1 VSGVDALVRGRY
13 FGDVP
18 EESLA
23 AILRAGAVHD
33 VAAGEVVLRP
43 GDDHRSLFL
52 VLEGSLEVRLEEGA
66 GTVSAVAAGECFGE
80 MALVEGRPASAF
92 VVAPSAARVLR
103 VPAERVF
110 AELLPMPGFARGLLR
125 LMSERLRQNLG
136 REASWEQVRKELR
149 VARDIQASM
158 LPPAGVLFP
167 DRPEIDCTAAMEPA
181 AEVGGDFY
189 DAFFVDERYLF
200 FAVGDVAGKG
210 MGAALFM
217 ARSLTLL
224 RSESLRRR
232 SLQELLARVNEALV
246 NDQATFVSLFCG
258 VLDCWSGTVRYANG
272 GGLAPWLLAGG
283 RWTRLP
289 MPRGLVVGAMP
300 GFAFESPGAPRPR
313 RRARAVGG
321 SMRGAPPVSFRR
333 GPPSRRPRRRPASR
347 LRASSRRSPRAAFA
361 VAARRRPHCWSVTE
375 VPVGC
380 RARPISPSPA
390 RRTPSA
396 SDALAPAS
404 CAARGIAGALS
415 RGVSVLVV
423 LLVLAVPA
431 APRSRAP
438 GPATSAPRSRVLGAC
453 RRRSARPSVADGLR
467 RATTKEA
474 STLRVVTAE
483 QRLRVGLK
491 RPNPG
496 WRRHPRF
503 RERVRA
509 RAARAPA
516 GLREIAYNL
525 RWSWDDDLRVVFS
538 RLDRELWDRTYQNP
552 VLMLG
557 SISQERLEALAR
569 DDSFLP
575 YYDRALERLRAYL
588 REPTWWDRRWPER
601 PLVAYFSA
609 EYGIA
614 ECLPIYSG
622 GLGVLSGH
630 HLKSA
635 SDLGVPLV
643 GVGLLY
649 QQGYFRQYLNSDG
662 WQQES
667 YPVNDFYNVP
677 VQLATGR
684 TARRCASRST
694 SPEAAA
700 RAGLAGDVGR
710 VPLYLLDTNLPE
722 NPPDLQDITDQLYGG
737 DHENRIRRRSCSGS
751 AACAPCARW
760 ASSRRCAT

>member
-300 GFAFESPGAPRPR
+300 GFAFESA
-313 RRARAVGG
+313 RARLAPGDALVLFSDGVTEARSPSG
-321 SMRGAPPVSFRR
+321 ELFGEARLRGALDGAS
-333 GPPSRRPRRRPASR
+333 GLPAAG
-347 LRASSRRSPRAAFA
+347 LVEAVRAAVAAFA
-361 VAARRRPHCWSVTE
+361 AGSPPADDLTLLVIRRPPEDAAR
-375 VPVGC
+375 
-380 RARPISPSPA
+380 
-390 RRTPSA
+390 
-396 SDALAPAS
+396 
-404 CAARGIAGALS
+404 
-415 RGVSVLVV
+415 
-423 LLVLAVPA
+423 
-431 APRSRAP
+431 
-438 GPATSAPRSRVLGAC
+438 
-453 RRRSARPSVADGLR
+453 
-467 RATTKEA
+467 
-474 STLRVVTAE
+474 
-483 QRLRVGLK
+483 
-491 RPNPG
+491 
-496 WRRHPRF
+496 
-503 RERVRA
+503 
-509 RAARAPA
+509 
-516 GLREIAYNL
+516 
-525 RWSWDDDLRVVFS
+525 
-538 RLDRELWDRTYQNP
+538 
-552 VLMLG
+552 
-557 SISQERLEALAR
+557 
-569 DDSFLP
+569 
-575 YYDRALERLRAYL
+575 
-588 REPTWWDRRWPER
+588 
-601 PLVAYFSA
+601 
-609 EYGIA
+609 
-614 ECLPIYSG
+614 
-622 GLGVLSGH
+622 
-630 HLKSA
+630 
-635 SDLGVPLV
+635 
-643 GVGLLY
+643 
-649 QQGYFRQYLNSDG
+649 
-662 WQQES
+662 
-667 YPVNDFYNVP
+667 
-677 VQLATGR
+677 
-684 TARRCASRST
+684 
-694 SPEAAA
+694 
-700 RAGLAGDVGR
+700 
-710 VPLYLLDTNLPE
+710 
-722 NPPDLQDITDQLYGG
+722 
-737 DHENRIRRRSCSGS
+737 
-751 AACAPCARW
+751 
-760 ASSRRCAT
+760 